1 MYKLDIKS
9 LIKFVWTND
18 AYRKRMDDE
27 ETKILNSKEVVSD
40 STIEKGADGIISA
53 MHLAYEKMRDRMGLN
68 AVDEDDKE

>member
-1 MYKLDIKS
+1 
-9 LIKFVWTND
+9 
-18 AYRKRMDDE
+18 MDDE
-27 ETKILNSKEVVSD
+27 ETKILNSKKVVSD